1 VVVCDVR
8 RCSGQ
13 GGEIAEAA
21 DAVAGL
27 PLLPLVKWA
36 GGKRWLARRPEFR
49 PPPFIR
55 YVEPFFGGGAL
66 FFHLLPRASLLS
78 DINVDLIRT
87 YEAVRDNWQDV
98 ERELLKHAAQHTSEY
113 YYEVRSRSEDLGAR
127 AAARF
132 LYLNRTCWNGL
143 YRVNRSGEFNVP
155 IGTKTN
161 IVTSGE
167 LKAASEA
174 LQTATLRVADFAET
188 LSRTTAGDF
197 VYVDPPYTVKHN
209 RNGFLKYNER
219 IFTWADQERLR
230 DAVVAARARGAHV
243 LVSNAAHDS
252 VRELYEGVGEVIEL
266 QRASVIAGKATA
278 RGSETELLVRCY

>member
-1 VVVCDVR
+1 MVGDVCSR
-8 RCSGQ
+8 SGQ
-13 GGEIAEAA
+13 GGQITEAA
-21 DAVAGL
+21 DAFAQSQ
-27 PLLPLVKWA
+27 LLPLVKWA
-36 GGKRWLARRPEFR
+36 GGKRWLARRPEFQ

-66 FFHLLPRASLLS
+66 FFHLLPESSLLA
-78 DINVDLIRT
+78 DINADLIRT
-87 YEAVRDNWQDV
+87 YEAVRENWQEV
-98 ERELLKHAAQHTSEY
+98 ERQLMEHAAHHSPEY
-113 YYEVRSRSEDLGAR
+113 YYWIRSRSDENGAR

-143 YRVNRSGEFNVP
+143 YRVNRSGKFNVP

-161 IVTSGE
+161 IVTRGE
-167 LKAASEA
+167 LEAASKA
-174 LQTATLRVADFAET
+174 LQSTTLCVCDFTET
-188 LSRTTAGDF
+188 LQLTGEGDF

-209 RNGFLKYNER
+209 KNGFLKYNER

-230 DAVVAARARGAHV
+230 DAVIAARGRGAKV

-252 VRELYEGVGEVIEL
+252 VRELYNGVGDVIEL